1 MVIPE
6 GGGSN
11 DVSSGVLYVVKEK
24 CKALDENGENVNK
37 LVIINGASQHTLYVE
52 DGHIAKVGGIDVG
65 DIICV
70 DIVKDKYVLGDF
82 ISKIYD
88 YDGASLTQEGLTL
101 KSNKTNAVKSLR
113 MGLVYD
119 KIDTYISYTENTDKS
134 KIETANKL
142 VVSLPANIVKI
153 SKERDYV
160 IAEAASNNDVK
171 HYKAFS
177 NNCSE
182 IIVRYQ
188 YMVPQELIIIER

>member
-1 MVIPE
+1 M
-6 GGGSN
+6 
-11 DVSSGVLYVVKEK
+11 
-24 CKALDENGENVNK
+24 
-37 LVIINGASQHTLYVE
+37 
-52 DGHIAKVGGIDVG
+52 
-65 DIICV
+65 
-70 DIVKDKYVLGDF
+70 F
-82 ISKIYD
+82 
-88 YDGASLTQEGLTL
+88 
-101 KSNKTNAVKSLR
+101 
-113 MGLVYD
+113 YD